1 LKFLLLVL
9 VLFFSK
15 SEYAQKKFAEYDDTF
30 KKYSKRFFGPGYDWK
45 LFKAQSIAES
55 GLTPDA
61 LSPVG
66 ARGLMQLMPS
76 TFADIQSANTEFKSI
91 DDPVWNIAA
100 GIYYDKQLY
109 NKWNEIES
117 KEEKFNF
124 TFGSYNA
131 GRGTIL
137 KAQEKAKLKDLDHT
151 DWNNIS
157 LVAPE
162 VPKWRHEETLNY
174 VERIIKF
181 HNQLIK

>member
-1 LKFLLLVL
+1 MTLIVFLN
-9 VLFFSK
+9 SQQ
-15 SEYAQKKFAEYDDTF
+15 YAQKKYTEYDDTF

-55 GLTPDA
+55 GLSPEA
-61 LSPVG
+61 VSPVG

-76 TFADIQSANTEFKSI
+76 TFADVQSANPEFKNI

-109 NKWNEIES
+109 NKWNEIVD
-117 KEEKFNF
+117 EEKFNF

-131 GRGTIL
+131 GRGPIL
-137 KAQEKAKLKDLDHT
+137 KAQEKAKAKDLDHNS
-151 DWNNIS
+151 WENIS

-174 VERIIKF
+174 VERIKKF